1 MWLVSPVPEPRS
13 EGGWQSPGV
22 VTQSVRKEGIPALV
36 ERVRAPLDASGRWS
50 LNSPVELPLVPRAGR
65 VVRRE

>member
-22 VTQSVRKEGIPALV
+22 VTQSVRKEGIPAPV
-36 ERVRAPLDASGRWS
+36 ERVRAPLDASGRRS
-50 LNSPVELPLVPRAGR
+50 LNSPVEL
-65 VVRRE
+65 

>member
-1 MWLVSPVPEPRS
+1 MWSVDPVPEPRS

-22 VTQSVRKEGIPALV
+22 VTQSVRKEGLSALV
-36 ERVRAPLDASGRWS
+36 ERVRAPLDASGRRS
-50 LNSPVELPLVPRAGR
+50 LNSPVELPLVPKAGR